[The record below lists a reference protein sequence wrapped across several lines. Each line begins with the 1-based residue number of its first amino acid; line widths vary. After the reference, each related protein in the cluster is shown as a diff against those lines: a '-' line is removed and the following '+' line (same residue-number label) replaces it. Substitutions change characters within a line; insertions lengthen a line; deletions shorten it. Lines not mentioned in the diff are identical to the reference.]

1 MSRALN
7 FSEFLGSADVDILA
21 GSEME
26 FAPGDGIYLIRA
38 ASTVNTATLAVSGNR
53 SAIVSSAR
61 AVTFRANGLVEAVD
75 VPWIVPVTEGEKVT
89 ASLAGTTGTVGFF
102 AQYVGA

>member
-1 MSRALN
+1 MARTLN
-7 FSEFLGSADVDILA
+7 FSQYPTSGDTDLLA

-26 FAPGDGIYLIRA
+26 FAPGNGVYIIRA

-53 SAIVSSAR
+53 SPVVSSAR

-75 VPWIVPVTEGEKVT
+75 VPWILPVTEGEKVI
-89 ASLAGTTGTVGFF
+89 AALAGTTGTVGFF
-102 AQYVGA
+102 AQYVGS